1 MKLGLFTALFT
12 DLSLEEVIQRVRP
25 LGIEALEFATGN
37 YGAPT
42 FVHPDWLDQPDRLR
56 DLRHKLDDAGL
67 IISALGCG
75 GNVLHPDPQVGPQ
88 HAATHR
94 RTVLLAEALGVQN
107 VINFS
112 GCPGDSDNAR
122 YPNFVTVAWPPDY
135 PAILRWQW
143 EEKVIPYWRD
153 QAQFARDHGI
163 RIAIEMHPGFVVY
176 SPETLLR
183 LRAEVGSN
191 IGCNFDPS
199 HLFWQGID
207 PCLAV
212 RALGDAIFHVH
223 AKDTRIYESN
233 MLRNGIL
240 DTKPYSD
247 EAHRSWIF
255 RTVGFGHGPEFWN
268 DFVSTLSMVGY
279 DGVISIEHEDS
290 LMSVED
296 GLEKAAS
303 FLRPILIRKKLGAIW
318 WA

>member
-1 MKLGLFTALFT
+1 MKLGLYTALFT
-12 DLSLEEVIQRVRP
+12 DVSLDEVIRRVRP

-37 YGAPT
+37 YGPPR
-42 FVHPDWLDQPDRLR
+42 FVHADWFDQPDRLR
-56 DLRHKLDDAGL
+56 ELRQKLDDAGL
-67 IISALGCG
+67 IISALGCA

-88 HAATHR
+88 HAETHR
-94 RTVLLAEALGVQN
+94 RTVLLAEALGVQT

-112 GCPGDSDNAR
+112 GCPGDSDSAR

-143 EEKVIPYWRD
+143 EEKVIPYWRE
-153 QAQFARDHGI
+153 QAQFARDHGV
-163 RIAIEMHPGFVVY
+163 RIALEMHPGFVVY

-183 LRAEVGSN
+183 LRAEAGAN

-212 RALGDAIFHVH
+212 RELGDAIFHVH

-233 MLRNGIL
+233 MLRNGVL
-240 DTKPYSD
+240 DTKPYSE

-268 DFVSTLSMVGY
+268 DFVSTLAMAGY

-296 GLEKAAS
+296 GLEKAAA
-303 FLRPILIRKKLGAIW
+303 FLRPILIRKKPGAIW